1 MRRVDWNYLL
11 LRHDQHQHPPPLPQI
26 YPVGDPP
33 LVAQVEAEELQVA
46 LMSTQVKVWVQDQSG
61 QFGQECPAPW
71 PVSAPVTECA
81 HSEHHPS
88 RISDFFQWPWR
99 RLAWKILFFFHFVM
113 LTYIKNALLCYANCQ
128 LDSFGSL
135 SASGIC

>member
-1 MRRVDWNYLL
+1 MESLWEGYMRRVDWNYLL
-11 LRHDQHQHPPPLPQI
+11 LRQDQHQHPPPLPQI

-61 QFGQECPAPW
+61 QFGQECPEPW

-81 HSEHHPS
+81 HPEHHPS
-88 RISDFFQWPWR
+88 WISDFFHCPWR
-99 RLAWKILFFFHFVM
+99 KSAWKIQFFFT
-113 LTYIKNALLCYANCQ
+113 L
-128 LDSFGSL
+128 
-135 SASGIC
+135 